1 MLGSAGDLELD
12 WSPCLLLNDRGTVSN
27 PAAGA
32 HIIDLQPYKVAAS
45 QLAIDREI
53 KEGKVALSMF
63 ELKPDPNCPNVLRFQ
78 RALLPG
84 KPSLIPRHIPR
95 LRWWL
100 PFAIHDRLRWS
111 RPPPPQR
118 LPISG
123 RENSIRTTGLS
134 IAADVRPR
142 HPHPHYSTQA
152 VRKRLVP
159 RCRAAG
165 ERQCSDGM
173 ATAQFNPGISS
184 RPTRN
189 SIVEFSKSSH
199 ARAITDPWAGLFC
212 KI

>member
-1 MLGSAGDLELD
+1 MGIIPGVLHSAGD
-12 WSPCLLLNDRGTVSN
+12 RGSEGHNMGHIVTRFTERFGCKHPFACAGMACGHPLAGN
-27 PAAGA
+27 GKPAPAA
-32 HIIDLQPYKVAAS
+32 
-45 QLAIDREI
+45 
-53 KEGKVALSMF
+53 
-63 ELKPDPNCPNVLRFQ
+63 DPNCPNVLRFQ

-189 SIVEFSKSSH
+189 SIVELSKSSH